1 MFWTLLMIWF
11 VSLILCWILY
21 WFGDEVG
28 ANWVET
34 LQDYEPLDVLIC
46 SVPVIN
52 TLFFI
57 FLVAATLWKLLRLSI
72 FNKSFYSQAWE
83 IIKEIWKN

>member
-21 WFGDEVG
+21 WLGNEVG

-34 LQDYEPLDVLIC
+34 LQDYDPLDVVIC
-46 SVPVIN
+46 TVPVIN

>member
-1 MFWTLLMIWF
+1 MFWTLFIIWV
-11 VSLILCWILY
+11 VSLILCWVLY
-21 WFGDEVG
+21 WLGDAAC

-34 LQDYEPLDVLIC
+34 LQVYEPLDVVIC
-46 SVPVIN
+46 TVPVIN

-57 FLVAATLWKLLRLSI
+57 FLVAATLWKLLRLSV
-72 FNKSFYSQAWE
+72 FNKEFYNDTWE

>member
-11 VSLILCWILY
+11 VSLILCWVLC
-21 WFGDEVG
+21 WLGDEVD

-34 LQDYEPLDVLIC
+34 LRDYEPLDVVIC

-52 TLFFI
+52 TLFII

>member
-1 MFWTLLMIWF
+1 MFWTLLIIWV
-11 VSLILCWILY
+11 VSLILCWVLY
-21 WFGDEVG
+21 WLGDEAG

-34 LQDYEPLDVLIC
+34 LQDYEPLDVVIC
-46 SVPVIN
+46 TVPVIN

-57 FLVAATLWKLLRLSI
+57 FLVAATLWKLLRLSV
-72 FNKSFYSQAWE
+72 FNKEFYNQTWE

>member
-11 VSLILCWILY
+11 VSLLFCWVLY
-21 WFGDEVG
+21 WLGDEVG

-34 LQDYEPLDVLIC
+34 LQDYEPLDVVIC
-46 SVPVIN
+46 TVPVIN

-57 FLVAATLWKLLRLSI
+57 FLVAATFWKLLRLSI
-72 FNKSFYSQAWE
+72 FNTSFYSQAWE